1 MSANGKGFLKGLGW
15 WMALAIPST
24 YTNSMVGPF
33 CLKLSLTKDSVFGT
47 ETCFGVSDEFDSLYP

>member
-1 MSANGKGFLKGLGW
+1 
-15 WMALAIPST
+15 MALAIPST